1 MRILRS
7 HIQSLHELTNEV
19 WIRIRSDAPSG
30 AIVPL
35 TCDQFHKLENIIL
48 NILNSLINYRH
59 TDNMFFNIVRRV
71 IKLFNNYFIRQLENI
86 IMDIAIIDSHR
97 VHNFLEEWTLLH
109 LMMMDNN
116 RNTQQLLFICLRYI
130 QLRCDTLDKSNK
142 IAAYVLMTQYSAR
155 DNRTIEHFYDI
166 MLRTVIVHEMD
177 IIMSNESHTFYDNLS
192 NVNIHYRF
200 IEDIGHT
207 ILKLLSNRPHRTCYL
222 ITPDEFYNIR
232 PVIEDY
238 IYALVDHYK
247 DKLNITDLTEFKNR
261 AYIKVSVFI
270 IIETSIKFLTIIDDI
285 KNNTTYF
292 TFEDCR
298 KVLSEWVDY
307 HRMRHSSII
316 PSENID
322 EHRALTDKWIT
333 LHTQLDNS
341 INMQMLSSIVIEYK
355 ELIVHMNN

>member
-1 MRILRS
+1 MRILRP

-19 WIRIRSDAPSG
+19 WMRICSDAPSG

-35 TCDQFHKLENIIL
+35 TCDQFHQLEDIIL
-48 NILNSLINYRH
+48 NILNRLINYRH
-59 TDNMFFNIVRRV
+59 NDNMFFNILRRV
-71 IKLFNNYFIRQLENI
+71 QKLFNNHFIRQLKNI
-86 IMDIAIIDSHR
+86 VMDIAIIDSHR

-109 LMMMDNN
+109 LMMVNS

-142 IAAYVLMTQYSAR
+142 IAAYVLMTQYITTN
-155 DNRTIEHFYDI
+155 NRTIEHFYDI
-166 MLRTVIVHEMD
+166 MQRTVIVHEME
-177 IIMSNESHTFYDNLS
+177 IIMYNEMHTFYDNLS
-192 NVNIHYRF
+192 DVNIHYRF
-200 IEDIGHT
+200 IEDIKHT
-207 ILKLLSNRPHRTCYL
+207 ILKLLSNRPHRTCY
-222 ITPDEFYNIR
+222 IMTPDEFYHPR

-238 IYALVDHYK
+238 VYILVDHYK
-247 DKLNITDLTEFKNR
+247 DKLRINDLTEFKNR
-261 AYIKVSVFI
+261 VYIKVSVFI
-270 IIETSIKFLTIIDDI
+270 IIEMSIKFLTIIDEI

-316 PSENID
+316 PSENMD
-322 EHRALTDKWIT
+322 EHRELTDKWIA

-341 INMQMLSSIVIEYK
+341 INMQMLSLIATEYK
-355 ELIVHMNN
+355 ELIDHINN

>member
-1 MRILRS
+1 MQILRT
-7 HIQSLHELTNEV
+7 HIQSLHELTNKV
-19 WIRIRSDAPSG
+19 WMRICSDAPSG

-35 TCDQFHKLENIIL
+35 TCNQFHQLEDIIL

-59 TDNMFFNIVRRV
+59 NDNMFFNILRRV
-71 IKLFNNYFIRQLENI
+71 RQLFNNHFIRQLENI

-97 VHNFLEEWTLLH
+97 VHNFLEEWILLH
-109 LMMMDNN
+109 LMMMSNS

-155 DNRTIEHFYDI
+155 DNRAVERFYDI

-177 IIMSNESHTFYDNLS
+177 IIMSNELHTFYDNLS
-192 NVNIHYRF
+192 DVNIHYRF
-200 IEDIGHT
+200 IEDIKHT

-222 ITPDEFYNIR
+222 MTPDEFYNIR

-238 IYALVDHYK
+238 IHALVDHYK

-270 IIETSIKFLTIIDDI
+270 IIEMSIKFLTIIDDI
-285 KNNTTYF
+285 KNNTTDF

-307 HRMRHSSII
+307 HRMTHSSII

-322 EHRALTDKWIT
+322 EHRELTDKLIA

-341 INMQMLSSIVIEYK
+341 INMQMLSLIATEYK
-355 ELIVHMNN
+355 ELIDHINN

>member
-35 TCDQFHKLENIIL
+35 TCDQFHKLEDIIL

-59 TDNMFFNIVRRV
+59 NDNMFFNILRRV
-71 IKLFNNYFIRQLENI
+71 IKLFNNHFIRQLENI
-86 IMDIAIIDSHR
+86 IMDIIIVDPPQIQH
-97 VHNFLEEWTLLH
+97 FLEEWTLSH
-109 LMMMDNN
+109 LMMMSNS

-155 DNRTIEHFYDI
+155 DNRTIERFYDI
-166 MLRTVIVHEMD
+166 MLRTVIVHEME
-177 IIMSNESHTFYDNLS
+177 IIMYNEMHTFYDNLS
-192 NVNIHYRF
+192 DVNIHYRF
-200 IEDIGHT
+200 IEDIKHT

-222 ITPDEFYNIR
+222 MTPDEFYNPR

-238 IYALVDHYK
+238 IHALVDHYK

-270 IIETSIKFLTIIDDI
+270 IIEMSIKFLTIIDDI

-307 HRMRHSSII
+307 HRMTHSSII

-322 EHRALTDKWIT
+322 EHHELTDKWIA

-341 INMQMLSSIVIEYK
+341 INMQMLSLIITEYK
-355 ELIVHMNN
+355 ELIVHINN

>member
-1 MRILRS
+1 MQTFR
-7 HIQSLHELTNEV
+7 QSLHELSNKV
-19 WIRIRSDAPSG
+19 WYIIRLNAPSG

-35 TCDQFHKLENIIL
+35 TCDQFHQLEDIIR

-59 TDNMFFNIVRRV
+59 NDNMFFNIVRRV
-71 IKLFNNYFIRQLENI
+71 IKLFDNHFIRQLENI
-86 IMDIAIIDSHR
+86 IMDIIIVDPHQ
-97 VHNFLEEWTLLH
+97 VQHFLEEWTLSH
-109 LMMMDNN
+109 LMMSNS

-142 IAAYVLMTQYSAR
+142 LAAHVLTTQYSAR
-155 DNRTIEHFYDI
+155 NNRAVSHYYNV
-166 MLRTVIVHEMD
+166 MLRTVIVHEME
-177 IIMSNESHTFYDNLS
+177 IIMYNEMHTFYDNLS
-192 NVNIHYRF
+192 DVNIHYRF
-200 IEDIGHT
+200 IEDIKHT

-222 ITPDEFYNIR
+222 VTPDEFYNLR

-270 IIETSIKFLTIIDDI
+270 ITEMSIKFLTIIDDI

-307 HRMRHSSII
+307 HRMTHSSIIPSDI

-322 EHRALTDKWIT
+322 EHRVLTDKWIT

-341 INMQMLSSIVIEYK
+341 INMQMLSLIVTEYK
-355 ELIVHMNN
+355 ELIVHINN

>member
-1 MRILRS
+1 MRILRP

-19 WIRIRSDAPSG
+19 WMRIRSDAQSG

-35 TCDQFHKLENIIL
+35 TCDQFHQLEDIIL

-59 TDNMFFNIVRRV
+59 NNNMFFNILRRV
-71 IKLFNNYFIRQLENI
+71 RELFNNHFVRQLKNI

-109 LMMMDNN
+109 LMMANS

-142 IAAYVLMTQYSAR
+142 IAAYVLTTQYSAR
-155 DNRTIEHFYDI
+155 DNRAIEHFYDI
-166 MLRTVIVHEMD
+166 MLRTVIIHEMD
-177 IIMSNESHTFYDNLS
+177 IIMYNEMHTFYDNLS
-192 NVNIHYRF
+192 DVNIHNRF

-207 ILKLLSNRPHRTCYL
+207 ILKLLSNRPHRTCY
-222 ITPDEFYNIR
+222 IMTPDEYYNPR

-238 IYALVDHYK
+238 VYALVDHYK
-247 DKLNITDLTEFKNR
+247 DNLNITDLIEFKNR
-261 AYIKVSVFI
+261 VYIKVYAFI
-270 IIETSIKFLTIIDDI
+270 IIEMSIKFSTIINEI
-285 KNNTTYF
+285 QNNTTYF

-298 KVLSEWVDY
+298 KVLSEWIDY
-307 HRMRHSSII
+307 HRMHHSSII

-322 EHRALTDKWIT
+322 EHRELTYKLIA

-341 INMQMLSSIVIEYK
+341 INMEMLSLIATEYK
-355 ELIVHMNN
+355 ELPYNIHN

>member
-1 MRILRS
+1 MRILRP

-19 WIRIRSDAPSG
+19 WMRIRSDAPSG

-35 TCDQFHKLENIIL
+35 TCDQFHQLEDIIL

-59 TDNMFFNIVRRV
+59 NDNMFFNILRRV
-71 IKLFNNYFIRQLENI
+71 RQLFNNHFIRQLENI
-86 IMDIAIIDSHR
+86 IMDITIDSLR
-97 VHNFLEEWTLLH
+97 VHNFLEEWILLH
-109 LMMMDNN
+109 LMMTSNQ
-116 RNTQQLLFICLRYI
+116 NTQQLLFICLRYI
-130 QLRCDTLDKSNK
+130 QLRCETLDKSNK

-155 DNRTIEHFYDI
+155 DNRTIDHFYDI
-166 MLRTVIVHEMD
+166 MLRTVIVNEME
-177 IIMSNESHTFYDNLS
+177 IIMYNEMHTFYDNLS
-192 NVNIHYRF
+192 EVNIHNRF

-207 ILKLLSNRPHRTCYL
+207 ILKLLSNRPHRTCYI
-222 ITPDEFYNIR
+222 ITPDEFYHLR

-247 DKLNITDLTEFKNR
+247 DKLNITNLTEFKNR
-261 AYIKVSVFI
+261 VYIKVSVFI
-270 IIETSIKFLTIIDDI
+270 IIEMSMKFLTIIDEI

-298 KVLSEWVDY
+298 KVLSEWVNY

-322 EHRALTDKWIT
+322 EHCELTDKWIA

-341 INMQMLSSIVIEYK
+341 INMEMLSSILTEYK
-355 ELIVHMNN
+355 ELIDHINN

>member
-1 MRILRS
+1 MRILLPP
-7 HIQSLHELTNEV
+7 IQSLPELSNEV

-35 TCDQFHKLENIIL
+35 TCDQFHQLEDIIL

-59 TDNMFFNIVRRV
+59 NDNMFFNILRRV
-71 IKLFNNYFIRQLENI
+71 QKLFNNHFIRQLKNI
-86 IMDIAIIDSHR
+86 VMDIAIIDSHQ

-109 LMMMDNN
+109 LMMVNS

-142 IAAYVLMTQYSAR
+142 IAAYVLTTQYSAR
-155 DNRTIEHFYDI
+155 DNRAIERFYDI
-166 MLRTVIVHEMD
+166 MLRAVIIHEMD
-177 IIMSNESHTFYDNLS
+177 IIMYNEMHTFYDNLS
-192 NVNIHYRF
+192 DVNIHNRF

-207 ILKLLSNRPHRTCYL
+207 ILKLLSNRPHRTCY
-222 ITPDEFYNIR
+222 IMTPDEFYNIR

-238 IYALVDHYK
+238 VYILVDHYK

-261 AYIKVSVFI
+261 VYIKVSVFI
-270 IIETSIKFLTIIDDI
+270 IIEMSIKFTTIIDEI
-285 KNNTTYF
+285 HNNTSHF

-307 HRMRHSSII
+307 HRMTHSSII

-322 EHRALTDKWIT
+322 EHHELTDKWIA

-341 INMQMLSSIVIEYK
+341 INMQMLISIITEYK
-355 ELIVHMNN
+355 ELIDHINN

>member
-1 MRILRS
+1 MQILRT
-7 HIQSLHELTNEV
+7 HIQSLHELTNKV
-19 WIRIRSDAPSG
+19 WMRICSDAPSG

-35 TCDQFHKLENIIL
+35 TCNQFHQLEDIIL

-59 TDNMFFNIVRRV
+59 NDNMFFNILRRV
-71 IKLFNNYFIRQLENI
+71 RQLFNNHFIRQLENI
-86 IMDIAIIDSHR
+86 IMDIAIDSLR
-97 VHNFLEEWTLLH
+97 VHNFLEEWILLH
-109 LMMMDNN
+109 LMMVNS

-142 IAAYVLMTQYSAR
+142 IAAYVLMTQYITTN
-155 DNRTIEHFYDI
+155 NRTIERFYDI
-166 MLRTVIVHEMD
+166 MLRTVIIHEME
-177 IIMSNESHTFYDNLS
+177 IIMYNEMYTFYDNLS
-192 NVNIHYRF
+192 DVNIHYRF

-207 ILKLLSNRPHRTCYL
+207 ILKLLSNRPHRTCY
-222 ITPDEFYNIR
+222 IMTPDEFYHPR

-238 IYALVDHYK
+238 VYILVDHYK
-247 DKLNITDLTEFKNR
+247 DKLRINDLTEFKNR
-261 AYIKVSVFI
+261 VYIKVSVFI
-270 IIETSIKFLTIIDDI
+270 IIEMSIKFLTIIDEI

-322 EHRALTDKWIT
+322 EHRELTDKWIA

-341 INMQMLSSIVIEYK
+341 INMQMLSLIATEYK
-355 ELIVHMNN
+355 ELIDHINN

>member
-1 MRILRS
+1 MVTLQKQ
-7 HIQSLHELTNEV
+7 IQSLSELSNEV

-35 TCDQFHKLENIIL
+35 TCDQFHQLEDIIL

-59 TDNMFFNIVRRV
+59 NDNMFFNILRRV
-71 IKLFNNYFIRQLENI
+71 RQLFNNHFIRQLSNI
-86 IMDIAIIDSHR
+86 FMDIAIIDSHK

-109 LMMMDNN
+109 LMMVNS

-130 QLRCDTLDKSNK
+130 QLRCDTLDKLNK
-142 IAAYVLMTQYSAR
+142 IAAYVLMTQYITTN
-155 DNRTIEHFYDI
+155 NRTIERFYDI
-166 MLRTVIVHEMD
+166 MLRTVIIHEME
-177 IIMSNESHTFYDNLS
+177 IIMYNEMHTFYDNLS
-192 NVNIHYRF
+192 DVNIHYRF

-207 ILKLLSNRPHRTCYL
+207 ILKLLSNRPHRTCY
-222 ITPDEFYNIR
+222 IMTPDEFYHPR

-238 IYALVDHYK
+238 VYILVDHYK
-247 DKLNITDLTEFKNR
+247 DKLRINDLTEFKNR
-261 AYIKVSVFI
+261 VYIKVSVFI
-270 IIETSIKFLTIIDDI
+270 IIEMNIKFLTIIDEI

-298 KVLSEWVDY
+298 KVLSEWIDY

-322 EHRALTDKWIT
+322 EHRELTDKWIA

-341 INMQMLSSIVIEYK
+341 INMQMLSPIATEYK
-355 ELIVHMNN
+355 ELIDYINN